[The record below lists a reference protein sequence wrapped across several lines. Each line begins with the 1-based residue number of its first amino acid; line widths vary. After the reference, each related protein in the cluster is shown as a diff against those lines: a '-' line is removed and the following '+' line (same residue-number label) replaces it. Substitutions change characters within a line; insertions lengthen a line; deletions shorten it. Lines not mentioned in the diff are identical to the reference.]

1 MKAQADKYF
10 YPITPETLN
19 DIVSR
24 IEKSVKSKSNYS
36 FFFNEN
42 VGGSRAWIRF
52 ITNYPELTNFHRLLP
67 SSKVAVFEPSDSI
80 EQSSL
85 GFFYQL
91 LSVISKAVGDKNLPN
106 YEESSLYSIHNHI
119 KELINTIPKDQNLL
133 LFIVKPDAF
142 QSMDITIS
150 NLLYSIWKD
159 NKDNLTFIFSFSK
172 IISKEDLRSKY
183 GLLFEAINANTYTI
197 QSVLPK
203 DIQHSVMHWSKKL
216 SHKFSNDKIESIIR
230 YSNGSLY
237 LSKQLCQEISQNN
250 KGDTDKL
257 CKSIVEK
264 YITNNTNTKLSIKKT
279 GNVIYLNKIDISSLF
294 TYQEF
299 SVLKQLVEKSGIVVN
314 RDDIAFALWGDK
326 LFDKYSDWA
335 IDKFVSLIRKKLKK
349 LNFTGNIKA
358 KKGEGFALL
367 QE

>member
-1 MKAQADKYF
+1 MKAQVDRYL

-19 DIVSR
+19 SFVDKIS
-24 IEKSVKSKSNYS
+24 KAVKSKSSYS

-52 ITNYPELTNFHRLLP
+52 ITTHPELTNLYKLLP
-67 SSKVAVFEPSDSI
+67 ASKIAVFEPSDCI

-85 GFFYQL
+85 AFFYQL
-91 LSVISKAVGDKNLPN
+91 LIVISKAVGSNNLPE
-106 YEESSLYSIHNHI
+106 YEKSSLYSIHNQI
-119 KELINTIPKDQNLL
+119 KKLINKIPKGQNLI
-133 LFIVKPDAF
+133 LFIVKPNAF
-142 QSMDITIS
+142 ENIDTTIS

-159 NKDNLTFIFSFSK
+159 NKDILTFIFSFSR
-172 IISKEDLRSKY
+172 IISNEELKSKY
-183 GLLFEAINANTYTI
+183 GLLFEAINANTDTI
-197 QSVLPK
+197 SSVSTV
-203 DIQHSVMHWSKKL
+203 DIRHSIMHWSSKL
-216 SHKFSNDKIESIIR
+216 NYEFTNDNIETIVK

-237 LSKQLCQEISQNN
+237 LSKQLCQEISIN
-250 KGDTDKL
+250 KKDDINKL

-264 YITNNTNTKLSIKKT
+264 HTSTNTNSKLSIKKT
-279 GNVIYLNKIDISSLF
+279 GDIIFLNRIDISKLF

-299 SVLKQLVEKSGIVVN
+299 SVLKLLVEKSGTVVN

>member
-1 MKAQADKYF
+1 MKAQISKYF

-19 DIVSR
+19 DIVDR
-24 IEKSVKSKSNYS
+24 IQKAVKSKSNYS

-42 VGGSRAWIRF
+42 IGGSRAWIRF
-52 ITNYPELTNFHRLLP
+52 ITNYPQLTNFHKLLP
-67 SSKVAVFEPSDSI
+67 TSRIAVFEPSDSI

-91 LSVISKAVGDKNLPN
+91 LVEISNAVGVKNLPK
-106 YEESSLYSIHNHI
+106 YERSSLYSIHKSI
-119 KELINTIPKDQNLL
+119 KELINKIPKDQNLL

-142 QSMDITIS
+142 KSMDITIS

-172 IISKEDLRSKY
+172 IIPKEDLKSKY
-183 GLLFEAINANTYTI
+183 GLLFEAINANVYTI
-197 QSVLPK
+197 PSVSSD
-203 DIQHSVMHWSKKL
+203 DIKHSIMHWSEKL
-216 SHKFSNDKIESIIR
+216 NHQFSNIDIENIVK

-237 LSKQLCQEISQNN
+237 LSKQLCQEISQNEKTN
-250 KGDTDKL
+250 IDKL
-257 CKSIVEK
+257 CKSVVEK
-264 YITNNTNTKLSIKKT
+264 YTVNITNTKLSIKKT
-279 GNVIYLNKIDISSLF
+279 GNVIYLNKIDISRLF

-299 SVLKQLVEKSGIVVN
+299 SVLKLLVERSGMVVN

-349 LNFTGNIKA
+349 LNFTGNIKV
-358 KKGEGFALL
+358 KKGEGFSLL
-367 QE
+367 QI